1 MSEEYKKIHDEYFE
15 KGIQEGIEKAK
26 EESYNNGFRD
36 GVQRGIE
43 IGIFQQFLITMKD
56 ILSKDNESGKFNK
69 IINMIEKCDMDNFDD
84 LQNKCKAVKMNIKV
98 LNKRKNE

>member
-1 MSEEYKKIHDEYFE
+1 
-15 KGIQEGIEKAK
+15 
-26 EESYNNGFRD
+26 
-36 GVQRGIE
+36 
-43 IGIFQQFLITMKD
+43 MKD

-84 LQNKCKAVKMNIKV
+84 LQNKCKAVKMNIKL